1 MEVAFLVKNFC
12 DRVLVLYRDGLV
24 LGFATG
30 TERLDL
36 DFVVSTQAVLLDDH
50 L

>member
-1 MEVAFLVKNFC
+1 MEVAFLVKNLC
-12 DRVLVLYRDGLV
+12 HGVLVLYRGGLA
-24 LGFATG
+24 LGLATG

-36 DFVVSTQAVLLDDH
+36 DFVVSTQVVLLDDH